1 MSIGTTIKKLRR
13 ERNITQEQLAEYL
26 GVSANSVSQW
36 ECDKTAPDISHL
48 PILAG
53 IFEVSADILLEIDIV
68 KSKKQAEIKRFTEEN
83 ALLHSEGKTDE
94 RLKLCREM
102 QKKYPNDE
110 TVMFYLMRA
119 LQNGYAKENFDE
131 IIVLGETLLSSQNA
145 EYKLGAIRA
154 LCFSWKENGDE
165 GNALRYAKML
175 PEYDD
180 LLVHILKGEELTEHC
195 QKFFYNICD
204 KMYVELSYLLNRKDA
219 PYTANENHQMRKALY
234 DIFYTIFP
242 DGDFGYWEDRL
253 GRLCFFMACD
263 SMELGENEQALV
275 ELEKMLSHFEKA
287 QSFDKIRHTSPLV
300 NTLTATKEDFKKHSE
315 ESLSHQYWRYINNK
329 SKLFESIANDE
340 RFIFIK
346 NSLQHI

>member
-83 ALLHSEGKTDE
+83 ALLHSKGKTDE

-131 IIVLGETLLSSQNA
+131 IIMLGETLLSSQNA

-204 KMYVELSYLLNRKDA
+204 KMYVELSYLLDRKDA
-219 PYTANENHQMRKALY
+219 PYTAKEKYQMRKSLY
-234 DIFYTIFP
+234 NIFHIIFS

-300 NTLTATKEDFKKHSE
+300 NTLTVSKEDCKKHSE
-315 ESLSHQYWRYINNK
+315 ETLAHQYYRYINNK
-329 SKLFESIANDE
+329 QNLFAAISKDPRFVSVLESLSKL
-340 RFIFIK
+340 
-346 NSLQHI
+346 